1 MNVLAIIDRN
11 FEKDNTELIG
21 HLKSKQ
27 SIRVIE
33 ATNSCLEKT
42 LASYKGLV
50 IWATNQIDYNSTL
63 WHHMISKKHCW
74 FMLMERTS
82 PKEILKLVDHG
93 INFITLGDPKRAF
106 VLNNQNYKLLR
117 LAIDILSWSAE
128 KLLIEEHSLNVL
140 SKKENE
146 VINLLLEGYE
156 DKEIAKRLYISDK
169 TVRNHISNIL
179 KKVSLKN
186 RTQLVLWALSQK
198 GEI

>member
-1 MNVLAIIDRN
+1 MNVLAIIERN
-11 FEKDNTELIG
+11 FEKDNFELIS

-33 ATNSCLEKT
+33 ATNSCLDKT
-42 LASYKGLV
+42 LGNFKGLV
-50 IWATNQIDYNSTL
+50 IWATNEINYNSSL
-63 WHHMISKKHCW
+63 WHHMVVRKQSW
-74 FMLMERTS
+74 FMLMERIS

-117 LAIDILSWSAE
+117 LAIDILAWSAE
-128 KLLIEEHSLNVL
+128 KLLIEEQSLKVL

-146 VINLLLEGYE
+146 VVNLLLEGYE
-156 DKEIAKRLYISDK
+156 DKEIAQRLYISDK

-186 RTQLVLWALSQK
+186 RTQLVLWALNQK